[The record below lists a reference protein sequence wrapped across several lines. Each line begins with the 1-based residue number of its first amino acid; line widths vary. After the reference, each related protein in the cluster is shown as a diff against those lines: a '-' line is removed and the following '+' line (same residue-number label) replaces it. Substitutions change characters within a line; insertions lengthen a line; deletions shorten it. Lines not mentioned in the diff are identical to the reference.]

1 MEVIVK
7 AAVEVAAEV
16 AVEVVAQVAVK
27 MAVEAAVAVA
37 VAVVAGRLSCR
48 WPLYILYTNCLS
60 VEAVPHEAFWSI
72 KATIKNLATL
82 IVSRRNVPDVFAHAP

>member
-1 MEVIVK
+1 MVVK

-16 AVEVVAQVAVK
+16 AVEVVAQV
-27 MAVEAAVAVA
+27 AVEAAVAVA

-72 KATIKNLATL
+72 KATIKTW
-82 IVSRRNVPDVFAHAP
+82 PH

>member
-1 MEVIVK
+1 MK

-16 AVEVVAQVAVK
+16 AVEVVAQVAV
-27 MAVEAAVAVA
+27 EAAVAVA
-37 VAVVAGRLSCR
+37 VAVVAGRSSCR

-72 KATIKNLATL
+72 KATIKTW
-82 IVSRRNVPDVFAHAP
+82 PH